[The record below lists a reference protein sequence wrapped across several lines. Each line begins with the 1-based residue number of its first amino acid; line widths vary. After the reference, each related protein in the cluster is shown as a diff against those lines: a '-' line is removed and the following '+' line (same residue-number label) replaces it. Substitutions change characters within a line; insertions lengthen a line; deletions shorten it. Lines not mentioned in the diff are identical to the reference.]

1 MIPEINIEFDS
12 TTSKTVKVYPTT
24 GPPKTRKS
32 KKIIKSLNT
41 KSGKNTLTRHAR
53 KRGGGFGSQSHY
65 DRNGQKRSFRPVAS
79 KHVFEYMCV
88 NIAMKVNI
96 EKVVASGGGHTE
108 LD

>member
-1 MIPEINIEFDS
+1 MNIESDS
-12 TTSKTVKVYPTT
+12 TTSIIVKVYPTT
-24 GPPKTRKS
+24 GPPKPRKS

-41 KSGKNTLTRHAR
+41 KSGKNTVTRHAR
-53 KRGGGFGSQSHY
+53 KRDGGFGSQSHY
-65 DRNGQKRSFRPVAS
+65 DRNGHKRSFRPVAS
-79 KHVFEYMCV
+79 KHVFGYTFV

>member
-1 MIPEINIEFDS
+1 MIPEINIESDS
-12 TTSKTVKVYPTT
+12 TTSITVKVYPAT
-24 GPPKTRKS
+24 GPPKALES

-41 KSGKNTLTRHAR
+41 KSGKNTLTRRAR

-65 DRNGQKRSFRPVAS
+65 DRNGNRRSFRPVAS
-79 KHVFEYMCV
+79 KHVFEYIFV
-88 NIAMKVNI
+88 NIAIKINI